1 MSLLEIVIFAE
12 VLKDYFR
19 RNKVINN
26 GEKKRDKISLYCVC
40 NGQFW
45 EVEIK
50 KFSQIWFFVCDVT
63 VIFYRGCI
71 KLFISVFYK
80 NLVVIENQSSCIA

>member
-12 VLKDYFR
+12 VLKHYFR

-26 GEKKRDKISLYCVC
+26 EEKKRFEISLYCVC
-40 NGQFW
+40 SGQFW

-50 KFSQIWFFVCDVT
+50 KFSYI
-63 VIFYRGCI
+63 
-71 KLFISVFYK
+71 
-80 NLVVIENQSSCIA
+80 